1 MLMGVLVVASKS
13 DTASMTLYDAMRR
26 LDGWSESFSSSL
38 GDYYIHE
45 CNRVYLLLID
55 QIHIRADDIDFIFS
69 ENTNLSVDEV
79 LILSRHVSRSNTP
92 AMTLHAIGIP
102 GILPYGEEGKS
113 GGRNGILV
121 PPSKYF
127 ASLFR
132 RMNELARE
140 KKLDDD
146 FDLTLE
152 TTHHGPILKTPT
164 LYIEIGSTDNEWSRE
179 DVAEC
184 WAEVISDVLGMFD
197 DELKYFN
204 PNSEVMIGFGG
215 GHYAPRHKAVII
227 DSEINLGHVIANYSL
242 IFDQKSESQIPSGP
256 WSECIKNVVDSTR
269 ISFPNNRIFAHLD
282 RKSFKGWE
290 RSAII
295 QRLEELGIEVRR
307 GKQISQR
314 E

>member
-1 MLMGVLVVASKS
+1 
-13 DTASMTLYDAMRR
+13 
-26 LDGWSESFSSSL
+26 
-38 GDYYIHE
+38 
-45 CNRVYLLLID
+45 
-55 QIHIRADDIDFIFS
+55 
-69 ENTNLSVDEV
+69 
-79 LILSRHVSRSNTP
+79 
-92 AMTLHAIGIP
+92 
-102 GILPYGEEGKS
+102 
-113 GGRNGILV
+113 
-121 PPSKYF
+121 
-127 ASLFR
+127 
-132 RMNELARE
+132 
-140 KKLDDD
+140 
-146 FDLTLE
+146 
-152 TTHHGPILKTPT
+152 
-164 LYIEIGSTDNEWSRE
+164 
-179 DVAEC
+179 
-184 WAEVISDVLGMFD
+184 MFD

-256 WSECIKNVVDSTR
+256 WSECIKNAVDSTR